1 LVTEGALVGQGE
13 VRTAVIQQ
21 INPMY
26 VNFAVS
32 LRSLEASASA
42 RGRST
47 QACRRCRCCQRES
60 GDG

>member
-1 LVTEGALVGQGE
+1 M
-13 VRTAVIQQ
+13 IQQ

-32 LRSLEASASA
+32 LEVLKLRRALEDGQLKRAD
-42 RGRST
+42 
-47 QACRRCRCCQRES
+47 CRCCQRES